1 MGEDS
6 RDFDIRAYLGTALEF
21 KWLILATTVVVG
33 AGVILWTLTLPRVY
47 EASTTLEY
55 DPSPQQPLG
64 QDLQDVADP
73 LGGFWSS
80 REYYATQNRILT
92 SRTIAE
98 RVVRRLELHQDE
110 SFYDPDDRSDTAP
123 EIEDLASLLLNRVTL
138 AQMKDTRLVTLTVRD
153 RKPERARAIAD
164 AFVDEYLEKTMED
177 RMGSTVNAL
186 EWLGTQLDDLR
197 RELEQSELAL
207 HDFKQEHNILSVSM
221 EDRQNLVAG
230 EIEEL
235 NKALTMARHRRIE
248 ASAHVARIRNALNQ
262 DVTERGGT
270 IFDER
275 SSIGA
280 LRETLREKLAERN
293 RAGVRYGAS
302 HPTIVGLDSEI
313 AELRGQLDAETR
325 LILRSSEDDLRE
337 IRTIESGIRDALEQA
352 NAAGLELNLREIEYR
367 RLSRKQENNSKLYQL
382 VLQRTTE
389 TDLTRMLNTAY
400 ARVVDRA
407 QEPEYPVA
415 PNRTA
420 NAIGGILVGLL
431 LGIGLAFLIRFL
443 DRRIRSPEAVEALG
457 LTVLGVL
464 PRVGSAEAAQ
474 RKKKKRRRS
483 PATTADTDL
492 IVHDA
497 PMSAAAECIR
507 TIRTN
512 LTFMTVDGEKRAFVV
527 TGSLP
532 REGKTT
538 VATNLAASIAQSGKS
553 VLLIDTD
560 LRKPRIH
567 KALGIPWAEGV
578 SSYVVG
584 EVQLEDIIQE
594 TRVPRL
600 SAITSGPVPPNPA
613 ELLHSARFAQLI
625 EEATERFDTV
635 IFDSP
640 PLGAVTDAAVIA
652 PQVAGVILVT
662 RATETTRDALKS
674 SRRALRD
681 VGARVLGAVVNSL
694 DLSADG
700 YYGGYYY
707 YYSRYGGYAA
717 EGDSD
722 EQPEA
727 AE

>member
-6 RDFDIRAYLGTALEF
+6 RDFDIRAHVATALDF

-33 AGVILWTLTLPRVY
+33 AGVILWTLTLPRIY

-55 DPSPQQPLG
+55 DPNPRQPLG
-64 QDLQDVADP
+64 QDVQDVSDP

-92 SRTIAE
+92 SRTIAA
-98 RVVRRLELHQDE
+98 RVVRRLGLDQDE
-110 SFYDPDDRSDTAP
+110 SFYDPDDRLDDVP
-123 EIEDLASLLLNRVTL
+123 DVEDLASALLNRVTL
-138 AQMKDTRLVTLTVRD
+138 SQMKDTRLVTLTVRD
-153 RKPERARAIAD
+153 RKPARARAIAD
-164 AFVDEYLEKTMED
+164 GFIDEYLEKTMED
-177 RMGSTVNAL
+177 RMGSTVSAL
-186 EWLGTQLDDLR
+186 DWLGTQLDDLR
-197 RELEQSELAL
+197 RELEDSELAL
-207 HDFKQEHNILSVSM
+207 HDFKQEHNVLSVSM

-235 NKALTMARHRRIE
+235 NKALTTARQRRIE
-248 ASAHVARIRNALNQ
+248 AGAHLSRIRNAVEQ

-270 IFDER
+270 VFDDR
-275 SSIGA
+275 SSIGS
-280 LRETLREKLAERN
+280 LRETLREKLAERQ
-293 RAGVRYGAS
+293 RVSVRYGPS
-302 HPTIVGLDSEI
+302 HPTLVGLDSEI
-313 AELRGQLDAETR
+313 TALRGQLDAETR
-325 LILRSSEDDLRE
+325 LILRSAEDDLRE
-337 IRTIESGIRDALEQA
+337 IRTIEGGIREALDQA
-352 NAAGLELNLREIEYR
+352 NTNGLELNLREIEYR
-367 RLSRKQENNSKLYQL
+367 RLSREQENNSKLYQL

-420 NAIGGILVGLL
+420 NAVGGILAGLL
-431 LGIGLAFLIRFL
+431 LGLALAFLIRFL
-443 DRRIRSPEAVEALG
+443 DRRIRSPETIESLG

-464 PRVGSAEAAQ
+464 PHVATAGGETRRPRDTKRSASASE
-474 RKKKKRRRS
+474 
-483 PATTADTDL
+483 TDL
-492 IVHDA
+492 LVHDT

-512 LTFMTVDGEKRAFVV
+512 LTFMTVDGKRRAFVV

-538 VATNLAASIAQSGKS
+538 VAINLAASIAQSGKR
-553 VLLIDTD
+553 VLLVDTD

-567 KALGIPWAEGV
+567 KALGIPSAAGV
-578 SSYVVG
+578 TTYVVG
-584 EVQLEDIIQE
+584 EASLNEIVQE
-594 TRVPRL
+594 TRVPGL
-600 SAITSGPVPPNPA
+600 SAVTSGPVPPNPA

-625 EEATERFDTV
+625 EEATTAFDTV

-652 PQVAGVILVT
+652 PQVTGVILVA
-662 RATETTRDALKS
+662 RASETTRDALKS
-674 SRRALRD
+674 SRRALGD
-681 VGARVLGAVVNSL
+681 VDAKVLGVVVNGI

-700 YYGGYYY
+700 YYGGGYYY
-707 YYSRYGGYAA
+707 YYSRDGGYAD
-717 EGDSD
+717 EDSA
-722 EQPEA
+722 EA